1 MKKIKL
7 LDRLRTAFKA
17 RDEKEFEEGLTA
29 VTDAEAEETEEEKKK
44 RLEKEKEE
52 KKDDE
57 SKTLVKVLDSLK
69 ALDSR
74 LATLETRDK
83 KAADEAEETEEEKKK
98 REAKEKKDKEEE
110 GKTGDSAAL
119 VTEAQD
125 VAARAEILSPGLHMP
140 TFDRKASAQSTRDA
154 LCGLKRKALSTAFDG
169 KYRDAITPF
178 LGSSPDFK
186 TLTCDALA
194 SAFIGAS
201 EIVRRENNAQST
213 QGTFDGGKAAAG
225 MAQQI
230 SAINKKNA
238 EFWAR
243 P

>member
-44 RLEKEKEE
+44 RLEKEKDE
-52 KKDDE
+52 KTSD
-57 SKTLVKVLDSLK
+57 SLAKVLDSLK

-119 VTEAQD
+119 ASEVQD
-125 VAARAEILSPGLHMP
+125 VFARAEILSPGLHMP
-140 TFDRKASAQSTRDA
+140 TFDAKASAQSTRDA
-154 LCGLKRKALSTAFDG
+154 ICGLKRKALSAAFDG

-186 TLTCDALA
+186 ALTCDALA

-201 EIVRRENNAQST
+201 EIVRRENNAQT
-213 QGTFDGGKAAAG
+213 HVTFDSSSTAAQVAKSIG
-225 MAQQI
+225 D
-230 SAINKKNA
+230 INRKNA
-238 EFWAR
+238 AFWAR
-243 P
+243 TS